1 VIYNLHRRR
10 LTAEKEVFLI
20 GVEGKMEENI
30 RSMVESGSAG
40 MCMWVASV
48 RGCIKQKGQRDI
60 IGCVAGMKKQP
71 YIDDPYKI

>member
-1 VIYNLHRRR
+1 
-10 LTAEKEVFLI
+10 
-20 GVEGKMEENI
+20 MEENI

-60 IGCVAGMKKQP
+60 IGCGCRNEEAALHRRSL
-71 YIDDPYKI
+71 